1 MDSFFGCWERRG
13 GNQAVMP
20 IRPSRLAEVKL
31 MQGSGLMSVVLM
43 QVHLYNHDL
52 VAMACRPGKEAGE

>member
-1 MDSFFGCWERRG
+1 MDNFFSYWERRG
-13 GNQAVMP
+13 EKQAVTP
-20 IRPSRLAEVKL
+20 IRPSRLAGVKL

-43 QVHLYNHDL
+43 QVHPYNHDL